1 MAEKTV
7 KGRLYHGGVDWGEV
21 EVVFASRGYVDG
33 PIGGFY
39 EEGVHFR
46 EDGDEDDRCG
56 DEAVP

>member
-1 MAEKTV
+1 
-7 KGRLYHGGVDWGEV
+7 
-21 EVVFASRGYVDG
+21 VDG